1 MPILSDVRVLLA
13 EDNEL
18 NSFMVTHMLKTWG
31 ITVDAVKNGKEA
43 LDKLEDTP
51 YSLILM
57 DAHMPVM
64 SGFEAIKTI
73 RSDHREEI
81 RQIPIISISASV
93 LQREQQAAYAAGAD
107 AVVGKP
113 FDPVSLYQLI
123 KTLTETKHKTDA

>member
-1 MPILSDVRVLLA
+1 AYSELGKGSEFVFQCWFDEADSDAAPKSEKKQYTDMPTLHDVHVLLA

-43 LDKLEDTP
+43 LDKLDDTT
-51 YSLILM
+51 YGLILM

-73 RSDHREEI
+73 RADEREEI

-93 LQREQQAAYAAGAD
+93 L
-107 AVVGKP
+107 
-113 FDPVSLYQLI
+113 
-123 KTLTETKHKTDA
+123 